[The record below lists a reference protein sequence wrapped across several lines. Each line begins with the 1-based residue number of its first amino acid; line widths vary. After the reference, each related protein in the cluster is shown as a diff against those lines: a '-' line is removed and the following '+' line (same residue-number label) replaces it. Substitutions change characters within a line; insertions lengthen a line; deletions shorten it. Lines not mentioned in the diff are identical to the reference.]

1 MQAGGRDFS
10 DSDIE
15 WIRSQVETRPEIT
28 RTELSRLVC
37 SYTGWV
43 KTNGGLKEM
52 SCRVALSKLE
62 QKGLIE
68 LPRARHRVCL
78 PRIQRT
84 LLGEPLKPFE
94 LKAGSVELSLET
106 VDKKT
111 SPLWNE
117 LIDRYHYLGYSRLA
131 GAQMRFFVY
140 ASGALVCLM
149 GFSSAAWKVA
159 PRDKF
164 IGWSALE
171 REKNLHLIV
180 NNSRFLILPWVSCKY
195 LASRILSHIS
205 KRLPAMWE
213 QRYGYRPLLL
223 ETFVDKSRFSGT
235 SYKAA
240 NWIYV
245 GDTQGRGKWDINN
258 LREKPI
264 KGLWLYPL
272 QKNFRRL
279 LCRASR

>member
-258 LREKPI
+258 LR
-264 KGLWLYPL
+264 
-272 QKNFRRL
+272 
-279 LCRASR
+279 